1 MSPSINQSV
10 NPSVDIPRITHN
22 SNATP
27 GHEVIEQLVHG
38 YAFQD
43 MKVILKL
50 FDEKAIYQD
59 VSGRGTFGKTRCGT
73 AAIENHFNVYFKY
86 LLPSHTYEDTI
97 IVGEGDKLFAS
108 WTLVLG
114 TRLKSSSQYRVRGCD
129 FFVVKNGKV
138 IQKSAFLKFSL
149 TTCLAIARIKLIE
162 LFSLKFSS
170 VQLSPR

>member
-59 VSGRGTFGKTRCGT
+59 VSGSC
-73 AAIENHFNVYFKY
+73 
-86 LLPSHTYEDTI
+86 LLYTSP
-97 IVGEGDKLFAS
+97 
-108 WTLVLG
+108 
-114 TRLKSSSQYRVRGCD
+114 
-129 FFVVKNGKV
+129 
-138 IQKSAFLKFSL
+138 
-149 TTCLAIARIKLIE
+149 
-162 LFSLKFSS
+162 
-170 VQLSPR
+170 SPRDKRQSRMPSSA